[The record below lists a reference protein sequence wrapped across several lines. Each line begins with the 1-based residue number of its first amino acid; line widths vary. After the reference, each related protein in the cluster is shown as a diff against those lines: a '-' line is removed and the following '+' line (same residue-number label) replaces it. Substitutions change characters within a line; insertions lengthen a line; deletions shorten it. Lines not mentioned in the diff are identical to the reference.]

1 MKGGVCSSLVAAAD
15 KAGVFRHPPQR
26 VRSFPATPCTLFS
39 EAEPF
44 KAGLHVAGRQERL
57 RNAVNQSPGRDLRLD
72 GLAVMQKSS
81 GE

>member
-1 MKGGVCSSLVAAAD
+1 MLGGVSSLSPAL
-15 KAGVFRHPPQR
+15 
-26 VRSFPATPCTLFS
+26 RSSATHLSGAVHLPATPVRFS
-39 EAEPF
+39 LRPSPSRPGF
-44 KAGLHVAGRQERL
+44 HIAGRQERL